1 MIYSLYPCTSNQ
13 IRPLSN
19 FIFKITNHA
28 VWKYFLLAANSCLIG
43 SIVTGDCRCS
53 KGWTGLTC
61 SEMCPEATYGFNCT
75 LQCIACQNGG
85 YCVHRHECIC
95 PNGWG
100 GADCSVKSFGLA
112 AGIIKDLLCFTDT
125 RAIKFNFADLEK
137 SYLRI
142 SLTLAVLL
150 LAITLLM
157 MFFVCRITRS
167 SDRNRNYD
175 LTHLETSQAPVTRVE
190 SQDDHVFDGMYRNMV
205 RVESLHD
212 LHQSNEKLI

>member
-1 MIYSLYPCTSNQ
+1 L
-13 IRPLSN
+13 
-19 FIFKITNHA
+19 
-28 VWKYFLLAANSCLIG
+28 
-43 SIVTGDCRCS
+43 
-53 KGWTGLTC
+53 
-61 SEMCPEATYGFNCT
+61 
-75 LQCIACQNGG
+75 
-85 YCVHRHECIC
+85 
-95 PNGWG
+95 
-100 GADCSVKSFGLA
+100 
-112 AGIIKDLLCFTDT
+112 
-125 RAIKFNFADLEK
+125 ADLEK

-167 SDRNRNYD
+167 DRNRNYD
-175 LTHLETSQAPVTRVE
+175 LTHLETSQTPVTRVE